1 MTATGDKPRITRR
14 LLLGVGAALAAPAAV
29 AQMGSWRPTRP
40 IRVVVP
46 AAAGGTGDLLGRL
59 VGEYCQRLWGQ
70 PVAVENKGGA
80 GGVIGTMDVLNSPA
94 DGYSWLLGNIG
105 PQSIAYSLYRT
116 MPYRPENLAT
126 VSNLLTAPNVL
137 VVNKSVPAN
146 TIPEFVEWLRR
157 ENGAA
162 AYASS
167 GPGQSTHLSAVW
179 FLQLAGVRAIHVPYR
194 GSGPAINDLIAGTVA
209 FYFDNLSNGIR
220 YVRDGALKGLGIT
233 SAQPSPQ
240 TDMVPIRTTM
250 PALAPF
256 DVSTWFGVFMRAGT
270 PRPVIDEAN
279 AAIKGMLEQESTRA
293 LYTQMAANTAWCT
306 PEQQVEFVTRD
317 AAKWAGVI
325 REANLQIDN

>member
-1 MTATGDKPRITRR
+1 MTRTAKATRR
-14 LLLGVGAALAAPAAV
+14 TLLGASLAVVVAPAVV
-29 AQMGSWRPTRP
+29 AQTGSWRPTRP
-40 IRVVVP
+40 IRIVVP
-46 AAAGGTGDLLGRL
+46 AAAGGTGDLLGRIL
-59 VGEYCQRLWGQ
+59 SEYCLRRWGQ

-80 GGVIGTMDVLNSPA
+80 GGIIGTQDVLNTPA
-94 DGYSWLLGNIG
+94 DGYSWLMGNIG

-116 MPYRPENLAT
+116 MPYRPDSLAP
-126 VSNLLTAPNVL
+126 VSNLLVAPNVL
-137 VVNKSVPAN
+137 VTNKSVPAN
-146 TIPEFVEWLRR
+146 TIPEFVEWLRSQD
-157 ENGAA
+157 GAA
-162 AYASS
+162 SYASS

-240 TDMVPIRTTM
+240 TDMVPIRTTL

-256 DVSTWFGVFMRAGT
+256 DVSTWFGVFMRGGT
-270 PRPVIDEAN
+270 PRAAIEEVN
-279 AAIKGMLEQESTRA
+279 AAIKEMLEQDSTKA
-293 LYTQMAANTAWCT
+293 LFAQMAANTAWCT
-306 PEQQVEFVTRD
+306 PEQQTDFVTVD

-325 REANLQIDN
+325 RAANLQIDN

>member
-1 MTATGDKPRITRR
+1 MTRTTEAGRR
-14 LLLGVGAALAAPAAV
+14 SLLGASLAVVAAPAVV
-29 AQMGSWRPTRP
+29 AQTGSWRPTRP
-40 IRVVVP
+40 IRIVVP
-46 AAAGGTGDLLGRL
+46 AAAGGTGDLLGRIL
-59 VGEYCQRLWGQ
+59 SEYCLRRWGQ
-70 PVAVENKGGA
+70 PVSVENKGGA
-80 GGVIGTMDVLNSPA
+80 GGLIGTQDMLNQPA
-94 DGYSWLLGNIG
+94 DGYNWLIGNVG

-116 MPYRPENLAT
+116 MPYRPDNLAP

-137 VVNKSVPAN
+137 VTNKSVAAN
-146 TIPEFVEWLRR
+146 TIPEFVEWLRSQ
-157 ENGAA
+157 NGAA
-162 AYASS
+162 SYASS

-233 SAQPSPQ
+233 SAQPSPN
-240 TDMVPIRTTM
+240 TDMVPIRTTL

-270 PRPVIDEAN
+270 PRPIVEEVN
-279 AAIKGMLEQESTRA
+279 AAIKEMLEQDSTKA

-306 PEQQVEFVTRD
+306 PEQQADFVTRD

-325 REANLQIDN
+325 RAANLQIDN